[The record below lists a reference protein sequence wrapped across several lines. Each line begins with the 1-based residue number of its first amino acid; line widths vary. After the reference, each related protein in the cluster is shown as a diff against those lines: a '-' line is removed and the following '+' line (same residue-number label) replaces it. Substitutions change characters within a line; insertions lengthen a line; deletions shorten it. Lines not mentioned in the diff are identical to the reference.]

1 MADDKKVLYA
11 EPLNGRLLFFGG
23 VYSNLQSL
31 AALKTIA
38 EESNYAP
45 QNMFCT
51 GDIIGYCAQPNEC
64 IDLIKA
70 WGIRT
75 IAGNVEL
82 QLRDGENDCGC
93 DFNAGGRCDIFS
105 KNWYAY
111 AQRNITNENLA
122 WLQTIPHHIQ
132 FSWQGKQVLLV
143 HGSWFRTAE
152 FIFKSTDWTLKEAN
166 FNVNGADI
174 IVAGHCGLPFA
185 HEQNEKL
192 WLNPG
197 VIGMP
202 ANDGSDKV
210 WYATLQEEGDALA
223 YRFHRYCYDFAT
235 ASRLILENGLPA
247 SYAKTLNTGLW
258 DNCEILPAEE
268 AAAMGREVL
277 L

>member
-111 AQRNITNENLA
+111 AQRNITKENLA

-166 FNVNGADI
+166 FTATGADI
-174 IVAGHCGLPFA
+174 ILAGHCGLPFA

-268 AAAMGREVL
+268 AAAMGRGVL